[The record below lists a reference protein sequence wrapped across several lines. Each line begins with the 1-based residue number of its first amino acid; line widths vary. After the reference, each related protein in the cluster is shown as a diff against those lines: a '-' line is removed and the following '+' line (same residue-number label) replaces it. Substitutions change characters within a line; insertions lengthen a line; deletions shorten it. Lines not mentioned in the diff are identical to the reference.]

1 MATDTVYCNALEL
14 SVEIGFHAMEL
25 GVKQRLLVDLTLT
38 CDFGSGPARD
48 DHHGLVDYY
57 VIASHIERHVEARRY
72 QLVEAVAVDIAREI
86 VRLHPS
92 VSARVRVT
100 KHPLD
105 MPRVKSVAVECVRSA
120 ADFAAD
126 FPPAHPAQ

>member
-1 MATDTVYCNALEL
+1 MATDTVHCNALEL
-14 SVEIGFHAMEL
+14 SVEIGFHAVEQ

-48 DHHGLVDYY
+48 EHAGLVDYY
-57 VIASHIERHVEARRY
+57 TIASHIERHVEARRY

-86 VRLHPS
+86 VRLHPTI
-92 VSARVRVT
+92 SARVRVT

-105 MPRVKSVAVECVRSA
+105 MPRVRSVAVECVRSA
-120 ADFAAD
+120 ADFAAEL
-126 FPPAHPAQ
+126 PA

>member
-25 GVKQRLLVDLTLT
+25 GVKQRLIVDLALT
-38 CDFGSGPARD
+38 CDF
-48 DHHGLVDYY
+48 VDYY
-57 VIASHIERHVEARRY
+57 LIASHIERHVEARRY

-105 MPRVKSVAVECVRSA
+105 MPRVRSVAVECVRSA
-120 ADFAAD
+120 RRLRRRA
-126 FPPAHPAQ
+126 PV

>member
-1 MATDTVYCNALEL
+1 MATDTVHCNALEP
-14 SVEIGFHAMEL
+14 SVEIGFHAVEQ

-48 DHHGLVDYY
+48 EHAGLADYY
-57 VIASHIERHVEARRY
+57 TIASHIERHVEARRY

-86 VRLHPS
+86 VRLHPT

-105 MPRVKSVAVECVRSA
+105 MPRVRSVAVECVRSA
-120 ADFAAD
+120 ADFAAEL
-126 FPPAHPAQ
+126 PA